1 MLKKRISTM
10 DETAISNLRKEKDA
24 EICKLQKECE
34 QANARADKSD
44 DIAIKMTHRLTKTE
58 GQIKEMMAVPEIA
71 GIWNRIQKNK
81 KAFVQQLEQWV
92 AGAVA
97 AILDFAEG
105 HKSLFSDKDERVIS
119 QGIIAKAI
127 QNNLDPSNDEQRMQA
142 THNLLDEV
150 SWKGTTDYTYN
161 FTKKRTEQLC
171 EEMNVPQDLV
181 KGLLIAAG
189 GRAGFCAG
197 SDGGSDNALTNWD
210 GTKKRSLG
218 I

>member
-1 MLKKRISTM
+1 M

-71 GIWNRIQKNK
+71 GIWNSIQKNK

-119 QGIIAKAI
+119 H
-127 QNNLDPSNDEQRMQA
+127 LLRQR
-142 THNLLDEV
+142 
-150 SWKGTTDYTYN
+150 
-161 FTKKRTEQLC
+161 
-171 EEMNVPQDLV
+171 
-181 KGLLIAAG
+181 
-189 GRAGFCAG
+189 
-197 SDGGSDNALTNWD
+197 
-210 GTKKRSLG
+210 
-218 I
+218 